1 MLVALSVGLVGM
13 PNVGKSTLLNALS
26 NARAEAANYP
36 FCTIDK
42 NVGMVE
48 VPDESL
54 KRLNDSLRPEECV
67 PSSIQIVDIAGLVRG
82 ASRGEGLGNKF
93 LGHIRAVDAVAHVV
107 RCFDDPGVIHVDGS
121 VDPLRDIEVVDTELA
136 LADLESAARTLE
148 RDRKTH
154 TDAARKRVAVLAKLV
169 EGLDRGIPIRSMG
182 VSSEELDLVRD
193 HNFLTAKP
201 VLYVANT
208 DATDFRHLPPNVSM
222 LIDRFGPTSVMPI
235 NAKLEC
241 ELIELPEEDRF
252 SFMEEMGLEVPGIV
266 GLVRR
271 LFELL
276 GLVNFYT
283 IANNKLRAW
292 KVVKGTKAAQA
303 AGMIHSDMERG
314 FIRAEIAKVDDVVK
328 YGSFSELRKSGLVRA
343 EGRDYA
349 IQPEDVV
356 HILFSE

>member
-1 MLVALSVGLVGM
+1 MALSVGLVGM

-26 NARAEAANYP
+26 NAHAEAANYP

-42 NVGMVE
+42 NIGMVE

-54 KRLNDSLRPEECV
+54 RRLNDSLHPEECV

-82 ASRGEGLGNKF
+82 ASQGEGLGNKF

-107 RCFDDPGVIHVDGS
+107 RCFDDPGVVHVDGS

-136 LADLESAARTLE
+136 LADLESAERTLD

-154 TDAARKRVAVLAKLV
+154 TDAARKRVAVLEKIV
-169 EGLDRGIPIRSMG
+169 EGLDRGIPIRNLG
-182 VSSEELDLVRD
+182 VSSDELDFVRD
-193 HNFLTAKP
+193 HSFLTAKP

-208 DATDFRHLPPNVSM
+208 DSTDFTDLPPSVAV
-222 LIDRFGPTSVMPI
+222 LVDRFGPLSVMPI

-241 ELIELPEEDRF
+241 ELIELPEEDRYVL
-252 SFMEEMGLEVPGIV
+252 MQEMGLEVPGIV

-292 KVVKGTKAAQA
+292 KVVRGTKAAQA

-328 YGSFSELRKSGLVRA
+328 CGSFSELRKIGLVRS
-343 EGRDYA
+343 EGRDYV

>member
-1 MLVALSVGLVGM
+1 M

-26 NARAEAANYP
+26 NANAEAANYP

-54 KRLNDSLRPEECV
+54 RRLNDSIHPEECV
-67 PSSIQIVDIAGLVRG
+67 PSSIEIVDIAGLVRG

-93 LGHIRAVDAVAHVV
+93 LGNIRAVDAVAHVV
-107 RCFDDPGVIHVDGS
+107 RCFEDPGVIHVDGS

-136 LADLESAARTLE
+136 LADMESAERTLE
-148 RDRKTH
+148 RDRKIH
-154 TDAARKRVAVLAKLV
+154 TDAARRRAAVLASIV
-169 EGLDRGIPIRSMG
+169 EGLDRGIAIRNMG
-182 VSSEELDLVRD
+182 ISSDELDLVRD

-208 DATDFRHLPPNVSM
+208 DATDFRDLPASVAM
-222 LIDRFGPTSVMPI
+222 LVGRFGPASVMPI

-241 ELIELPEEDRF
+241 ELIELSEEDRLV
-252 SFMEEMGLEVPGIV
+252 FMQEMGLEAPGIV

-292 KVVKGTKAAQA
+292 KVVRGTKAAQA

-314 FIRAEIAKVDDVVK
+314 FIRAEIAKVGDVVK
-328 YGSFSELRKSGLVRA
+328 YRSFSELRKRGLVRS
-343 EGRDYA
+343 EGRDYV